1 MATKELKRSKRV
13 TSTAKKTA
21 KTQPKSLA
29 GFLVSDI
36 LVIILSILLMATYL
50 NPSFM
55 KSNLNDS
62 THMSNYINRQFV
74 KLSNAVS
81 NDQNQLSAKILNEEQ
96 VKDVMNDMIDYT
108 SGIHNFRNNS
118 LQISSEIKTTLINI
132 IDDSSATKAKRIKA
146 ALQENDQTSQ
156 YAVLSAFDLDALT
169 TLSNAVT
176 LFWIV
181 AIGILLIALILL
193 VIILN
198 RMRKSN
204 LTWKLALKEFLS
216 VVSSLGLILTIL
228 FMILAIVSSL
238 FDFSN
243 FIGEFAAT
251 VIQYTS
257 YLSFNVVL
265 VGVIMYVISTLP
277 LALFKSTLTK

>member
-1 MATKELKRSKRV
+1 MATKELKRSKRS
-13 TSTAKKTA
+13 TSTAKKTV
-21 KTQPKSLA
+21 KTQPKSLT

-36 LVIILSILLMATYL
+36 LVIILSILLMSTYL

-55 KSNLNDS
+55 KANLNDS

-81 NDQNQLSAKILNEEQ
+81 TDQNQLSAKLLNEEQ
-96 VKDVMNDMIDYT
+96 SRAVMNNMIDYT
-108 SGIHNFRNNS
+108 AGIHNFRNNS
-118 LQISSEIKTTLINI
+118 LEISSEIKTTLINV
-132 IDDSSATKAKRIKA
+132 IDDSSATKAKRIKS

-156 YAVLSAFDLDALT
+156 YAVLGTFDLDGLT

-176 LFWIV
+176 LFWII

-193 VIILN
+193 VVILN
-198 RMRKSN
+198 RMRKSKM
-204 LTWKLALKEFLS
+204 TWKFAIKEGLS
-216 VVSSLGLILTIL
+216 VLSSLGLILTIL
-228 FMILAIVSSL
+228 FMVLAIVSSL
-238 FDFSN
+238 FDFSSI
-243 FIGEFAAT
+243 IGEFAAT

-265 VGVIMYVISTLP
+265 VGVVMFVVSTIP
-277 LALFKSTLTK
+277 LTIFKSTLTK